1 MYTRF
6 ILSEKICPK
15 HVDIQVNEGIIE
27 NVEFT
32 GGCIGN
38 LKIICKMIKGKS
50 INEVIELF
58 EGNTCGNKD
67 TSCCNELAEIL
78 KIISETDGE

>member
-1 MYTRF
+1 MNTRF
-6 ILSEKICPK
+6 VLCEKVCPK
-15 HVDIQVNEGIIE
+15 YVDIQVNNGIIE

-38 LKIICKMIKGKS
+38 LKMICKMIKGKT

-58 EGNTCGNKD
+58 KDNTCGNKD

-78 KIISETDGE
+78 KIISEMDGD